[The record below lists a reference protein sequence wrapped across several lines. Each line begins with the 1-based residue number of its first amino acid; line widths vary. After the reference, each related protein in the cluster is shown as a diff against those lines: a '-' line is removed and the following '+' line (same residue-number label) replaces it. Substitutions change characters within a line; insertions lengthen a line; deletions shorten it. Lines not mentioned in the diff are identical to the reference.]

1 MSWSFSKM
9 SQINTDGN
17 SPLLVPTAASR
28 PTKLFFLG
36 LSNLPH
42 GKEFGKVGLHL
53 NANFL
58 FRWPS
63 IIGVGRLTVLPNV
76 GCLTRNLTC
85 LQWRHKSV
93 QPVSLGGGAVLLEV
107 SLRRCANCKGLNSLI
122 ILVTWVIWKHRNAIV
137 LKMLDQIFI
146 FSFSQ
151 WLMKAAC
158 VVWLAPRPSTS
169 SSLGR

>member
-1 MSWSFSKM
+1 METLLFWFLQQQVGLPNFFSW
-9 SQINTDGN
+9 
-17 SPLLVPTAASR
+17 
-28 PTKLFFLG
+28 G

-122 ILVTWVIWKHRNAIV
+122 ILVTWVVWKHRNAIV